1 MVLCTLSGLTDIVA
15 WCTCIFQPAVPD
27 EQAVLVQPFLG
38 DGQQT
43 DGIMYI
49 IRVD

>member
-15 WCTCIFQPAVPD
+15 CMFQPAVSD
-27 EQAVLVQPFLG
+27 EQAVLVQPFLR

-49 IRVD
+49 IRVS

>member
-1 MVLCTLSGLTDIVA
+1 MLLHDVHVCSSQL
-15 WCTCIFQPAVPD
+15 VPD